1 MKRFNFLKRIIVL
14 TMLLGGIGTPIVEQA
29 QPAQAATAKTNK
41 TRKVKKTKQVKK
53 SKKTAKKTKKT
64 TKKVKIKVDTSKKK
78 KNRPVS
84 FVKKAPETQ
93 IPTARVY
100 INLPEGSSDY
110 QITQQAMDAWNDTK
124 AINFKQVT
132 DYRKAN
138 IIVNAGNYGN
148 TRWAGI
154 TQIPAVPRGYLY
166 GSIISL
172 NNFFLDQV
180 NSEIALSV
188 AEHELGHAI
197 GLEHNDSQPSVMNS
211 AVTDQRAYTIQQ
223 CDIDAVKAIYNEK

>member
-1 MKRFNFLKRIIVL
+1 
-14 TMLLGGIGTPIVEQA
+14 MLLGGIGAPVVEQV
-29 QPAQAATAKTNK
+29 QPAQAATKTI
-41 TRKVKKTKQVKK
+41 
-53 SKKTAKKTKKT
+53 
-64 TKKVKIKVDTSKKK
+64 KKVPKRQRKLLKKL
-78 KNRPVS
+78 RPRLTQAKS
-84 FVKKAPETQ
+84 LRKLKFQQPESISICLKA
-93 IPTARVY
+93 A
-100 INLPEGSSDY
+100 
-110 QITQQAMDAWNDTK
+110 ITQQAMNAWNDTK

-138 IIVNAGNYGN
+138 IIVNAGNYSN
-148 TRWAGI
+148 TGWAGI
-154 TQIPAVPRGYLY
+154 TQLPAVPRGYLY

-180 NSEIALSV
+180 NLEIALSV
-188 AEHELGHAI
+188 AEHKLGHAI